1 MNLNKPRS
9 KKMPLSDRPNN
20 KKNTAKLGRPKSEE
34 KRLGIMAAAEKLI
47 LELGYSATTMDLV
60 ASQAQVS
67 KQTVYSHFS
76 NKESLFTAI
85 IVRKCREFQVGEP
98 PQDASSDVFAT
109 LYKIGL
115 QIVRLLQRE
124 EVVAMYRVVIA
135 EVSSNPQVAE
145 LFYNAGPHKSMQ
157 MIADYLLSQK
167 QLALSRAE
175 SHSWAMVF
183 LNMLKGDFHFRSIL
197 GLPYALDEAAQQK
210 LVTNAVNHLRKLL
223 LSD

>member
-1 MNLNKPRS
+1 
-9 KKMPLSDRPNN
+9 MPQSVRQNN
-20 KKNTAKLGRPKSEE
+20 PKNMPKLGRPKSEE
-34 KRLGIMAAAEKLI
+34 KRQSIMAAAENLI

-67 KQTVYSHFS
+67 KQTVYSHFTS
-76 NKESLFTAI
+76 KESLFTAI
-85 IVRKCREFQVGEP
+85 IIRKCRQFQVDQP
-98 PQDASSDVFAT
+98 PQDTGTDVFAT

-157 MIADYLLSQK
+157 MIADYLLSQQ
-167 QLALSRAE
+167 QLALNREE
-175 SHSWAMVF
+175 SYTWAMVF

-197 GLPYALDEAAQQK
+197 GLPYTLDDEAQQR
-210 LVTNAVNHLRKLL
+210 LVTTAVMHLRKLL
-223 LSD
+223 LSE

>member
-1 MNLNKPRS
+1 MSQRDLLDNTK
-9 KKMPLSDRPNN
+9 NN
-20 KKNTAKLGRPKSEE
+20 TKLGRPKSEE
-34 KRLGIMAAAEKLI
+34 KRQRIMAAAENLI

-76 NKESLFTAI
+76 SKESLFTAI
-85 IVRKCREFQVGEP
+85 IIRKCRQFQVGEP
-98 PQDASSDVFAT
+98 PQDLSSDVFT
-109 LYKIGL
+109 NLYKIGL

-157 MIADYLLSQK
+157 MIADYLLNQP
-167 QLALSRAE
+167 QLALNREE
-175 SHSWAMVF
+175 SYTWALVF

-197 GLPYALDEAAQQK
+197 GLPYTLDEEAQHN
-210 LVTNAVNHLRKLL
+210 LVSTSVKLL
-223 LSD
+223 KKLLGQ

>member
-1 MNLNKPRS
+1 MSQSDLLDKNK
-9 KKMPLSDRPNN
+9 NN
-20 KKNTAKLGRPKSEE
+20 TKLGRPKSEE
-34 KRLGIMAAAEKLI
+34 KRQRIMAAAENLI

-85 IVRKCREFQVGEP
+85 IIRKCRQFQVGEP
-98 PQDASSDVFAT
+98 PQDLSSDVFSN

-157 MIADYLLSQK
+157 MIADYLLEQP
-167 QLALSRAE
+167 QLALNREE
-175 SHSWAMVF
+175 SYTWAMVF

-197 GLPYALDEAAQQK
+197 GLPYSLDEQAQHN
-210 LVTNAVNHLRKLL
+210 LVATSVNHLKKLL
-223 LSD
+223 LNQ